1 MAHAYT
7 PGLKVTEGTILRK
20 ERRLPLAGET
30 LVAQGDVVKAETIVA
45 KADLPG
51 NVQLVNVANSLSIPP
66 GDIHEYMLK
75 GEGEQVQE
83 GEVIAK
89 TKGMFGFFKSQCRA
103 PTDGT
108 LESISEITGQ
118 VALREA
124 PVPVAINAYV
134 EGKIAEVLPQE
145 GVVVET
151 FATFIQ
157 GIFGVGGEVIGE
169 LTIAC
174 DNANDVLDADL
185 IDENFANKI
194 IAGGSKVT
202 SDAIK
207 KAIRLGIKG
216 IIVGGIDDSDLRDF
230 LGYELGV
237 AITGSEELGATLVIT
252 EGFGQIDMADQTFQ
266 LLKSR
271 EGMKTSINGA
281 TQIRAGV
288 VRPEIVIPLES
299 TTQASDVT
307 DESTYLE
314 VGAPVRIIREPYFG
328 RLGRVTDLPVEL
340 QSLETEAKVRVL
352 EVECE
357 GGQRVVL
364 PRANVEIIEI

>member
-7 PGLKVTEGTILRK
+7 PGLKVTEGMILRK

-30 LVAQGDVVKAETIVA
+30 LVEQGDVVKAETIVA

-66 GDIHEYMLK
+66 GDINGHMLK
-75 GEGEQVQE
+75 GEGEQVKKD
-83 GEVIAK
+83 EVIAE
-89 TKGMFGFFKSQCRA
+89 TKGIFGLFKSQSRV
-103 PTDGT
+103 PVDGT
-108 LESISEITGQ
+108 IESISDITGQ
-118 VALREA
+118 VAIREA
-124 PVPVAINAYV
+124 PIPVEINAYV
-134 EGKIAEVLPQE
+134 DGKIVEVLPKE

-174 DNANDVLDADL
+174 HNPSDVLDADL
-185 IDENFANKI
+185 IGENLADKI
-194 IAGGSKVT
+194 IVGGSKVT

-207 KAIRLGIKG
+207 KAIELGVKG

-237 AITGSEELGATLVIT
+237 AITGSEKLGATLVIT

-299 TTQASDVT
+299 ITQAGDVD

-314 VGAPVRIIREPYFG
+314 VGTPIRIIREPYFG
-328 RLGRVTDLPVEL
+328 SLGRVTDLPVKL

-352 EVECE
+352 EVEFDD
-357 GGQRVVL
+357 GQRVIL
-364 PRANVEIIEI
+364 PRANVEIIEE